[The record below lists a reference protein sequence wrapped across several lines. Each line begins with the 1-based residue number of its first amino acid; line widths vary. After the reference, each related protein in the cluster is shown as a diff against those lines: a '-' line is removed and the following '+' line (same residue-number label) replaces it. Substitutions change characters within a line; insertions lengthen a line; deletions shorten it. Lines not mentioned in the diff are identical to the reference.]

1 MTNWIKHVSIRNKII
16 LIAAIGVVSF
26 LIYFAFTGL
35 VTYKNARQLSY
46 IEDVSLRSLNTV
58 NKVIAGVRSGRA
70 IFQDAL
76 ATGEMDLVDDAVEL
90 SQQIVQDLQDT
101 KKDLPEMKEYI
112 DYVISDFTDYVSTA
126 SAVTKTMIAGNAD
139 MEVVQ
144 NDLIKMNALIDKV
157 ENNLIELRKAV
168 HRSAVDKIDQVNRYS
183 INTIYIGAM
192 IAIALV
198 GLISFI
204 AVLLIKAMK
213 GNILAVKIANRIS
226 DDIGNNRDSG
236 NLADEIV
243 VETKDE
249 IGQLLQAMKD
259 MLYGLQGKIQLEK
272 TSAEISHRLK
282 MALDNASACVMVLD
296 TDDVI
301 TYTNHTM
308 HALLDNLYACDVLQ
322 RAHEHGYAGESL
334 YSLFRDD
341 DIALQLR
348 QTERSTQLVVGDY
361 HFQVTRTSVLN
372 EGREIAHIIEW
383 KDTTAQVNVVKR
395 LLDAANSGDFSAI
408 EISDSNDDVYVEL
421 ADNINQVLATTGATI
436 SDVVEALKK
445 LAAGNL
451 DCEIQGDY
459 KGVFAELKDNVN
471 ATITKLASVINSVHQ
486 NANDIASSA
495 ELVSDTAH
503 QIDSGASQQS
513 SSLKHVSASMTTMSD
528 NIRQCADNATQTEQI
543 SRQAAQDAD
552 ESGKAVDE
560 AVTAMKSIAE
570 KISIVEEIARQT
582 NLLALNAAIEAARAG
597 EHGKGFA
604 VVASEVRK
612 LAERSQ
618 NAAREISELSENTV
632 TIAENA
638 GERLLRLVPEIQNTA
653 ELVQEISAAV
663 REQDGS
669 AVEIN
674 RALEQLETIV
684 KQSVIAAESLT
695 SASGDLT
702 SKSRSQRD
710 AMAFFT
716 LSKRPDDD
724 APSLA
729 VVSSAS

>member
-1 MTNWIKHVSIRNKII
+1 MNWLKNISVRYKII
-16 LIAAIGVVSF
+16 LIASIGIVSF
-26 LIYFAFTGL
+26 LLYFMYSSYVAFE
-35 VTYKNARQLSY
+35 NNNR
-46 IEDVSLRSLNTV
+46 IERVRDVSLDTLSRIDEVIRS
-58 NKVIAGVRSGRA
+58 ASGIKA
-70 IFQDAL
+70 LYQDAA
-76 ATGEMDLVDDAVEL
+76 ATGETELIADAASRADEMAATLLKIGETSQNLKVLADEAVNTLRDYTSVASSVTRDIIAEEKEMEQLQPQLVKMNEAMLQLDAQLNTLREHAYNMTVASLGE
-90 SQQIVQDLQDT
+90 V
-101 KKDLPEMKEYI
+101 I
-112 DYVISDFTDYVSTA
+112 DYSSY
-126 SAVTKTMIAGNAD
+126 
-139 MEVVQ
+139 
-144 NDLIKMNALIDKV
+144 
-157 ENNLIELRKAV
+157 
-168 HRSAVDKIDQVNRYS
+168 
-183 INTIYIGAM
+183 TIYMGIVIG
-192 IAIALV
+192 IALV
-198 GLISFI
+198 ALISFVSL
-204 AVLLIKAMK
+204 VLIQAMR
-213 GNILAVKIANRIS
+213 GNMLAVKIANRIS

-243 VETKDE
+243 VETQDE

-272 TSAEISHRLK
+272 ASAEISHRLK

-296 TDDVI
+296 TNDEI
-301 TYTNHTM
+301 TYTNNTM
-308 HALLDNLYACDVLQ
+308 HALLENLYDCGLLKQ
-322 RAHEHGYAGESL
+322 AHEHGYAGESL
-334 YSLFRDD
+334 YSLFSDD
-341 DIALQLR
+341 SIAQQLR
-348 QTERSTQLVVGDY
+348 KAERSTQLVVGDY
-361 HFQVTRTSVLN
+361 HFQVTRTSVMH

-395 LLDAANSGDFSAI
+395 LVDASTSGDFSAI

-436 SDVVEALKK
+436 SDVVDALKK

-471 ATITKLASVINSVHQ
+471 ATITKLASVINCVHQ
-486 NANDIASSA
+486 NANDIASGA

-503 QIDSGASQQS
+503 QIDAGASQQS
-513 SSLKHVSASMTTMSD
+513 SSLQHVSASMTTMSD

-674 RALEQLETIV
+674 SALEQLDAIV
-684 KQSVIAAESLT
+684 KQSVAAAESLT
-695 SASGDLT
+695 SASGELT
-702 SKSRSQRD
+702 SKSRSQRE

-716 LSKRPDDD
+716 LNKRLDDD
-724 APSLA
+724 APPLA
-729 VVSSAS
+729 VVSAG

>member
-1 MTNWIKHVSIRNKII
+1 MTHWIKHVSIRNKII
-16 LIAAIGVVSF
+16 FIAATGVVSF
-26 LIYFAFTGL
+26 LIYFVFTGF
-35 VTYKNARQLSY
+35 VAYKNSSELAYVER
-46 IEDVSLRSLNTV
+46 VSLRSLDAV
-58 NKVIAGVRSGRA
+58 NKIIAGVRSDRA

-76 ATGEMDLVDDAVEL
+76 ATGEMDMVDEAVKL
-90 SQQIVQDLQDT
+90 SRQIVQDLQGA
-101 KKDLPEMKEYI
+101 KKDLPEMRENI
-112 DYVISDFTDYVSTA
+112 DHIISDIADYASTA
-126 SAVTKTMIAGNAD
+126 SAVTKVMIAGDAD
-139 MEVVQ
+139 MEVIQ
-144 NDLIKMNALIDKV
+144 NDLIKMNSLIDKV
-157 ENNLIELRKAV
+157 ENNLIDLRKAV

-192 IAIALV
+192 IAVALV
-198 GLISFI
+198 CLISFI
-204 AVLLIKAMK
+204 AALLIKAMK
-213 GNILAVKIANRIS
+213 GNILAVRIANKLSEDIS
-226 DDIGNNRDSG
+226 NNAYSSD
-236 NLADEIV
+236 LVDEIV
-243 VETKDE
+243 VETQDE
-249 IGQLLQAMKD
+249 IGQLLQAMKN
-259 MLYGLQGKIQLEK
+259 MLYGLQSKIQLEK
-272 TSAEISHRLK
+272 ASAEISHRLK

-296 TDDVI
+296 TNDVI
-301 TYTNHTM
+301 TYTNNTM
-308 HALLDNLYACDVLQ
+308 HALLENLYACDMLKQ
-322 RAHEHGYAGESL
+322 AHERGYAGETL
-334 YSLFRDD
+334 YSLFSDD
-341 DIALQLR
+341 AIAQQLR
-348 QTERSTQLVVGDY
+348 QAARSTQLVVGDY
-361 HFQVTRTSVLN
+361 HFQVTRTGVMH

-395 LLDAANSGDFSAI
+395 LVDASNSGDFSAI

-445 LAAGNL
+445 LASGNL

-471 ATITKLASVINSVHQ
+471 ATIIKLASVINSVHQ
-486 NANDIASSA
+486 NANDIASGA

-503 QIDSGASQQS
+503 QIDAGASQQS
-513 SSLKHVSASMTTMSD
+513 SSLMHVSASMTTMSD

-669 AVEIN
+669 AAEIN
-674 RALEQLETIV
+674 CALEQLEAIV
-684 KQSVIAAESLT
+684 KQSVTAAERLT
-695 SASGDLT
+695 SASGELT

-716 LSKRPDDD
+716 LNKRRDDD

-729 VVSSAS
+729 VVSSI